1 VSLRDLAAWE
11 ASASRGPEPVEAAA
25 SLEGAWIYELWEL
38 DAIRAA
44 RHSERQEIAAYLY
57 ARADERQGASRAL
70 LLRIA
75 RNVETGTYK
84 QTNEGSKRCCPT
96 NTQK

>member
-1 VSLRDLAAWE
+1 MSLRDLAAWE

-25 SLEGAWIYELWEL
+25 S
-38 DAIRAA
+38 RAA
-44 RHSERQEIAAYLY
+44 RHLERQEIAAYLY
-57 ARADERQGASRAL
+57 VCADQREGASRAL

-75 RNVETGTYK
+75 RNIESGTYK
-84 QTNEGSKRCCPT
+84 QTNKGPNPCSHK